1 MRLNTYL
8 EDIGTG
14 VDLNVYYA
22 NYHSKVPYLQIVGEG
37 GVLAGDIMGA
47 YNTALA
53 DYGGGVLDEGTDAA
67 GFRQKDLLHS
77 NAKALMEGAYGSG
90 ICAGLGASLG
100 ANN

>member
-1 MRLNTYL
+1 MYDNAASVELYVDDQKFVESEDDGQYGLRLNTYL

-53 DYGGGVLDEGTDAA
+53 DFGV
-67 GFRQKDLLHS
+67 
-77 NAKALMEGAYGSG
+77 G
-90 ICAGLGASLG
+90 IR
-100 ANN
+100 